1 MLVKPKAAIGKST
14 VRIYGQLTLRDRGLY
29 VLCSGFVRSAK
40 RFLSKVKK
48 IVFIYKGVTGLLAN
62 FGDSIL

>member
-1 MLVKPKAAIGKST
+1 MLVKPKAGIGKST
-14 VRIYGQLTLRDRGLY
+14 IRIYGRLVLRDSCLY
-29 VLCSGFVRSAK
+29 ALRRRCVRSAK

>member
-1 MLVKPKAAIGKST
+1 MLVKPKAGIGKST

-62 FGDSIL
+62 FKNRIL

>member
-1 MLVKPKAAIGKST
+1 MISLNELFLSN
-14 VRIYGQLTLRDRGLY
+14 RGLY